1 MKPELRIHIVTVG
14 FQIRR
19 ITEPLIRE
27 RADKVYL
34 ITRAH
39 EDKATAYLDKV
50 MKILRKE
57 KYLQVEKRAM
67 DIWNLFDCLQT
78 YKKIINEEEEKGGK
92 NAHVYINVS
101 TGSKVS
107 SIAGTLACMIWKGTP
122 YYAHIEYNDKKDS
135 TDGLPD
141 EDVTTIDEIPVY
153 SINKPK
159 SESLAVLKILDNMK
173 EGVRPK
179 MMKKSRLIEELEEAS
194 IIDKNLSIG
203 AKHSKLKGLLNSIS
217 IAGSDNPLVEV
228 EYKGK
233 QSNVILTTQ
242 GESTLK
248 IFGE

>member
-1 MKPELRIHIVTVG
+1 
-14 FQIRR
+14 
-19 ITEPLIRE
+19 
-27 RADKVYL
+27 
-34 ITRAH
+34 
-39 EDKATAYLDKV
+39 

-92 NAHVYINVS
+92 DAHIYTNVS

-122 YYAHIEYNDKKDS
+122 YYAHIEYNDKKDPA
-135 TDGLPD
+135 DDLPD

-159 SESLAVLKILDNMK
+159 PESLLVLKILHSIK
-173 EGVRPK
+173 EEKPK
-179 MMKKSRLIEELEEAS
+179 MMKSRLIEELEEAS

>member
-1 MKPELRIHIVTVG
+1 VILSKRT
-14 FQIRR
+14 
-19 ITEPLIRE
+19 
-27 RADKVYL
+27 
-34 ITRAH
+34 
-39 EDKATAYLDKV
+39 DKV

-92 NAHVYINVS
+92 NAHIYINVS

-122 YYAHIEYNDKKDS
+122 YYAHIEYNDKKDPA
-135 TDGLPD
+135 DGLPD

-159 SESLAVLKILDNMK
+159 PESLLVLKILHSIK
-173 EGVRPK
+173 EEKPK

>member
-1 MKPELRIHIVTVG
+1 MMIPELRIHIVTVG

-34 ITRAH
+34 ITRTH

-57 KYLQVEKRAM
+57 RYLQIEKRAM
-67 DIWNLFDCLQT
+67 DIWDLFDCLQT
-78 YKKIINEEEEKGGK
+78 YKKIINEEEEKRGK
-92 NAHVYINVS
+92 NAHIYINVS

-122 YYAHIEYNDKKDS
+122 YYAHIDYNDKKDPA
-135 TDGLPD
+135 DDLPE

-159 SESLAVLKILDNMK
+159 ADSCCFKNTKQHE
-173 EGVRPK
+173 RRR
-179 MMKKSRLIEELEEAS
+179 KKTK
-194 IIDKNLSIG
+194 D
-203 AKHSKLKGLLNSIS
+203 
-217 IAGSDNPLVEV
+217 
-228 EYKGK
+228 
-233 QSNVILTTQ
+233 
-242 GESTLK
+242 
-248 IFGE
+248 

>member
-1 MKPELRIHIVTVG
+1 MKEAAVYENRKNKIFSLICIFYSAHVWKDALMLILVEAIKQFNVNVTEE
-14 FQIRR
+14 QR
-19 ITEPLIRE
+19 
-27 RADKVYL
+27 
-34 ITRAH
+34 
-39 EDKATAYLDKV
+39 
-50 MKILRKE
+50 
-57 KYLQVEKRAM
+57 
-67 DIWNLFDCLQT
+67 CLQT
-78 YKKIINEEEEKGGK
+78 YKKIIREEEEQEGK
-92 NAHVYINVS
+92 NTHIYINVS

-122 YYAHIEYNDKKDS
+122 YYAHMDYNDKKDPA
-135 TDGLPD
+135 DGLPD
-141 EDVTTIDEIPVY
+141 EDVTAIDEIPVY

-159 SESLAVLKILDNMK
+159 PESLVVLKILNNMK
-173 EGVRPK
+173 EGEGRPK
-179 MMKKSRLIEELEEAS
+179 MMKKGRLIEELEKAD

-233 QSNVILTTQ
+233 QSNIILTTQ